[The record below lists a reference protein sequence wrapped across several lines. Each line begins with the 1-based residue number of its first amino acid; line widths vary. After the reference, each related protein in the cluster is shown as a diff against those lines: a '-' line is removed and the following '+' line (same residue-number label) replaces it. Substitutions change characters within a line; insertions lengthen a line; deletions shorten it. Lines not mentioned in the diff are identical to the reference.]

1 MQDNHFREQFGELME
16 SDMNPVMGQ
25 GLGQSNE
32 YVAGRDSQG
41 TNPSRG
47 KLSSAKFDITPVKKT
62 SPF

>member
-1 MQDNHFREQFGELME
+1 ME